1 MAGPEKQR
9 TKNSQGP
16 KRGIFSLG
24 TAIDR
29 KSKNRETGD
38 IYNAIKKSAQ
48 PGMFTNTGAPILQ
61 NTRDKVR
68 PPKIDMGKA
77 EKQERAEYEKPGFEG
92 PSLFIRGMAAI
103 DRTLSR
109 IAVGQV
115 VDTNIQKRARG
126 ARTGP
131 YFRRHGPRKQKK

>member
-1 MAGPEKQR
+1 MAKKKKEGRNGVDLLPPRER
-9 TKNSQGP
+9 TKAATDPLPVTVKSRKTG
-16 KRGIFSLG
+16 K
-24 TAIDR
+24 IDKYKTR
-29 KSKNRETGD
+29 DMN
-38 IYNAIKKSAQ
+38 IYNEYFKRTKASV
-48 PGMFTNTGAPILQ
+48 
-61 NTRDKVR
+61 KV
-68 PPKIDMGKA
+68 PKIDMGKA

-92 PSLFIRGMAAI
+92 PSRFIRGMAGI

-126 ARTGP
+126 AKTGL

>member
-38 IYNAIKKSAQ
+38 FYNAIKKSAQ

-61 NTRDKVR
+61 DTRDKVR
-68 PPKIDMGKA
+68 PPK
-77 EKQERAEYEKPGFEG
+77 
-92 PSLFIRGMAAI
+92 
-103 DRTLSR
+103 
-109 IAVGQV
+109 
-115 VDTNIQKRARG
+115 
-126 ARTGP
+126 
-131 YFRRHGPRKQKK
+131 KKK